1 MAKANGNFK
10 TLLRILSELE
20 HKSMTLVDILTMQRE
35 VTIFAP
41 NDEAFAKLPEGTLES
56 LTDEQKLTIVSRHI
70 APGVSL
76 LAGMLLVR
84 STSSSQ
90 SETLCLHRLGVEDNE
105 EDQSCSNP
113 TLGSRRVPIIHLP
126 GCGVGSR
133 FRRTL
138 QIQFRILNQACNT
151 TTPPLNKQTSSCS

>member
-76 LAGMLLVR
+76 LAGMLLVLSPR
-84 STSSSQ
+84 CFASI
-90 SETLCLHRLGVEDNE
+90 G
-105 EDQSCSNP
+105 
-113 TLGSRRVPIIHLP
+113 LGSRTTRKINPV
-126 GCGVGSR
+126 
-133 FRRTL
+133 
-138 QIQFRILNQACNT
+138 QILY
-151 TTPPLNKQTSSCS
+151 